1 MDDDLDTL
9 ADRLARDALAA
20 EAETGDD
27 RIVDEVG
34 RALGQLSPSMQEIYM
49 TSVRMRR
56 AAARGRARL
65 TELVEAR
72 RAGREVTYAPMQS
85 NDGH

>member
-1 MDDDLDTL
+1 MDQLDSL
-9 ADRLARDALAA
+9 ADTLARDALAA

-34 RALGQLSPSMQEIYM
+34 RALGQLSPTMQETYM

-72 RAGREVTYAPMQS
+72 RAGREVKYSQVQLD
-85 NDGH
+85 DGH